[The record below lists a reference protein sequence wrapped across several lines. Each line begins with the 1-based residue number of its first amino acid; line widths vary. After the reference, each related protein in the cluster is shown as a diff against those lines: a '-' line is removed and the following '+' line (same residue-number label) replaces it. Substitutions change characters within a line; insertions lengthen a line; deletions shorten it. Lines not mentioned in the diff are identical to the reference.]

1 MRATGMAVGA
11 RRDADEDVSLKDI
24 QLIDES
30 EEGMVRAGIARK
42 ELQARAP
49 GLS

>member
-1 MRATGMAVGA
+1 MRATGMAVA
-11 RRDADEDVSLKDI
+11 ADEDVSLKDI

-30 EEGMVRAGIARK
+30 EEGLVRAGIARK